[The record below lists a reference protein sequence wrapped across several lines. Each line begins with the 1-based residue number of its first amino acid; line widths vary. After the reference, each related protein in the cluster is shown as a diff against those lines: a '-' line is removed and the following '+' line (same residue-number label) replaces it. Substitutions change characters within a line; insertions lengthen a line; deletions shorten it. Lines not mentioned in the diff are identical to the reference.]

1 MIRPATPQDYEAIR
15 DIYNYYIAE
24 TIVTFEEELVSTE
37 EIAKRVKDITSTH
50 PWLVSEDENVVTGY
64 AYARTWHPRSAYRFS
79 VESTVYL
86 AKGQEGKGIGSAL
99 YAALLS
105 ELKVNGL
112 HSVIAG
118 ISLPN
123 DGSIAIHEKFGFKKA
138 AHYHEVGKKF
148 DQWIDVGYW
157 QLIL

>member
-1 MIRPATPQDYEAIR
+1 MIRPAKPQDYEAIR

-24 TIVTFEEELVSTE
+24 TIVTFEEELVTTD
-37 EIAKRVKDITSTH
+37 EIASRVEETTASF
-50 PWLVSEDENVVTGY
+50 PWLVAEEDGKITGY

-99 YAALLS
+99 YAALLP
-105 ELKVNGL
+105 ELKSLGL

-138 AHYHEVGKKF
+138 AHYHEVGRKF
-148 DQWIDVGYW
+148 DRWIDVGYW
-157 QLIL
+157 QLIF